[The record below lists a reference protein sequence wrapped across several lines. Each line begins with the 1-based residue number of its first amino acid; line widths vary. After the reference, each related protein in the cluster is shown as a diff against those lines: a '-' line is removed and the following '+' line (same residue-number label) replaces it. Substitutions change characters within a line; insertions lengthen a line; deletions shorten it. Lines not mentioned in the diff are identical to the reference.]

1 MDIDRSWLWV
11 IKIGVVVTT
20 SLNKTLSKFSEC
32 INSFFHEWFFWSI
45 IQFDSILE
53 QNYFQIWSQFCQSQ
67 LLLSIHGFPGYTIFG
82 VISIIFRVSSSWAD
96 LISIDSQCG
105 FAIRLRELK
114 LGLCDNLEG
123 WEAGRWLQRER
134 TYVYLWLIHTDVW

>member
-67 LLLSIHGFPGYTIFG
+67 LLLSIHGFPGCIIFG

-123 WEAGRWLQRER
+123 WEAGRRLQRER